1 MKIKNKFISFAL
13 ALLIIIPSIIPAGA
27 AVDLAGGIENITRQ
41 VTTQAKSV
49 AIIIFG
55 ALSLICLI
63 VTFIFIIKAFLSYKR
78 NGDYS
83 VVPAVCAACG
93 TLVCGLFASS
103 AIFGWFGL

>member
-1 MKIKNKFISFAL
+1 MKLKNKFISFIL
-13 ALLIIIPSIIPAGA
+13 SLFLVLPSVIPVG

-41 VTTQAKSV
+41 VTTQAKAV

-63 VTFIFIIKAFLSYKR
+63 VTFIFTIKAFLSYKR

-103 AIFGWFGL
+103 AIFGWFGF